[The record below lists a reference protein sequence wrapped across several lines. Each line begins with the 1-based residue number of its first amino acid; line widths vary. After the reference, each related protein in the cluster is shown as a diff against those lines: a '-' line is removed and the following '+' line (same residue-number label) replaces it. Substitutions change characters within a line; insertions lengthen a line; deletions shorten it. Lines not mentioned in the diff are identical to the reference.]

1 MKMGLDLREK
11 SLKKNKKNE
20 QQTLKR
26 VNWPI
31 IWLIKR
37 NIQLV
42 GENELTSF
50 RFQT

>member
-1 MKMGLDLREK
+1 MGPELREK
-11 SLKKNKKNE
+11 IARKRKNE

-42 GENELTSF
+42 GDNELTSF